1 MNERELVKDI
11 VIILKRKYTNL
22 SAIEAMDLA
31 YQIVDKVKERLEIKD
46 E

>member
-11 VIILKRKYTNL
+11 VIILKRKYNHL
-22 SAIEAMDLA
+22 STIDAMDLA